1 MSLLQVISKFA
12 VPGLERDL
20 SKAISKELA
29 SAHQMTDC
37 FVAPTVHAFREAT
50 SISGAFGQTVRAAS
64 PNRMVK
70 VEYPA
75 PGKGLFQ

>member
-1 MSLLQVISKFA
+1 MIFRQVINTFL

-20 SKAISKELA
+20 SKAISKEVA
-29 SAHQMTDC
+29 SVHQMTDC
-37 FVAPTVHAFREAT
+37 FLAPTVHAFREAT
-50 SISGAFGQTVRAAS
+50 SINGAFGQTARAAS

-75 PGKGLFQ
+75 PEKGLFR